1 MPETPTPLLILNGR
15 APLALL
21 ARLRPGAQ
29 PGWVDLPGPLPV
41 EHGPEGSAW
50 SQWGPLWAA
59 DGGANTLHAA
69 ALPAACVVGDLDSL
83 TEAARLWHVRHGAR
97 LLECPEQDD
106 NDLEK
111 ALKRLAA
118 AGFTRCWVGGFEGDR
133 LDMLLG
139 LTALLDAPGAPALRL
154 LGERQILLPLAPG
167 EHVFPIA
174 PEEAF
179 SLLAP
184 MGCRLDLAGAR
195 WGGAGLELRPGCH
208 GVSNRALGGLLRLTV
223 LQGRA
228 HLVRQ
233 APWGSDA

>member
-1 MPETPTPLLILNGR
+1 MPESPTPLLILNGR
-15 APLALL
+15 APTALL
-21 ARLRPGAQ
+21 ARLRPAAQ
-29 PGWVDLPGPLPV
+29 PGWVDLPAPLPV
-41 EHGPEGSAW
+41 EMGEEGAAW
-50 SQWGPLWAA
+50 TRSGPLWAA

-83 TEAARLWHVRHGAR
+83 TAEARLWHVRHGAR

-111 ALKRLAA
+111 ALRHLAA
-118 AGFTRCWVGGFEGDR
+118 AGCPRCWVGGFEGDR

-139 LTALLDAPGAPALRL
+139 LAALLDVPGAPALRL
-154 LGERQILLPLAPG
+154 AGEQQILLPLGPG
-167 EHVFPIA
+167 EHVFPVA
-174 PEEAF
+174 AEEAF

-184 MGCRLDLAGAR
+184 AGCRLNLAGAR
-195 WGGAGLELRPGCH
+195 WGGPGLELRPGCH
-208 GVSNRALGGLLRLTV
+208 GVSNRALGGQLRLTV
-223 LQGRA
+223 LQGRV